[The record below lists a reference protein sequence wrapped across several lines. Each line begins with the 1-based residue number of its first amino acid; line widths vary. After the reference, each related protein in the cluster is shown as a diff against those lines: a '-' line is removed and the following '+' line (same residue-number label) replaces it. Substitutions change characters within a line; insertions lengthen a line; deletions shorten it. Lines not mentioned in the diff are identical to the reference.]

1 MINKV
6 KKILS
11 ESIPDYTSKKFLLAT
26 SGGIDSMVLLSIFQ
40 QIDVQF
46 AVAHCNFNLRGDES
60 ESETVFLKEY
70 CSDNTID
77 IFVKYFDTEQYTE
90 SNKVSIQI
98 AARELRYS
106 WFDELLEKN
115 GYDFLITAHHLN
127 DQIETF
133 FINSLRATSVN
144 GLRGIPKQNVK
155 IFRPLLEFS
164 RNEIHQFALTHS
176 ISWKEDSSNSST
188 KYIRNK
194 IRHKIVPVLEELS
207 PDVYGQFSKLF
218 KHLDEDFL
226 LKQDYI
232 YELRNRFV
240 KSLDK
245 YDVFKWSLLQKETNG
260 FIKFKQLVAP
270 YGFDNDEELRK
281 ILNTQTGRS
290 IYSSSHELLFNRGDV
305 ILRKNSNVAT
315 NNSSIF
321 IEKDENN
328 EIISLIFGTPY
339 EFSNDNFTREISVDF
354 AKIIEP
360 FAVRPIKLE
369 DYFQPLGMK
378 GRKKISKYLKD
389 IKLSKY
395 EKESVRLLVDANDK
409 IIWVIGF
416 QMDDFY
422 KVNKLTQKT
431 IKITTR

>member
-1 MINKV
+1 MIEKV

-11 ESIPDYTSKKFLLAT
+11 ESIPDCTSKKFLLAT

-60 ESETVFLKEY
+60 ESETVFLKKY

-77 IFVKYFDTEQYTE
+77 IYVKYFDTELYAE
-90 SNKVSIQI
+90 LNKVSIQI
-98 AARELRYS
+98 SARELRYS

-144 GLRGIPKQNVK
+144 GLRGIPKQNGK

-164 RNEIHQFALTHS
+164 RNEIHQFALNHS
-176 ISWKEDSSNSST
+176 IPWKEDSSNAST

-194 IRHKIVPVLEELS
+194 IRHQIIPILEELS

-218 KHLDEDFL
+218 KHLDEDFM
-226 LKQDYI
+226 LKQTYI
-232 YELRNRFV
+232 SELYDKYVEETNDLVKVYWSDLKNENDAFV
-240 KSLDK
+240 K
-245 YDVFKWSLLQKETNG
+245 FKH
-260 FIKFKQLVAP
+260 LVGP
-270 YGFDNDEELRK
+270 FGFDNDVELMK
-281 ILNTQTGRS
+281 ILEAQTGKS
-290 IYSSSHELLFNRGDV
+290 IYSSNYEMLVDRGTI
-305 ILRKNSNVAT
+305 ILRKFSLDASY
-315 NNSSIF
+315 NSSIF

-360 FAVRPIKLE
+360 FAVRPIKQE

-416 QMDDFY
+416 QFDDFY
-422 KVNKLTQKT
+422 KVNELTQKT